1 MMRQMSELMPEIAR
15 WASIRRYE
23 PRPIPNDVLKRI
35 LDAAR
40 RAPSWAN
47 VQPWHFIAVKD
58 KAMKSKLRQLAVGQR
73 FIESADAV
81 IVCCGDRSAW
91 SKEQR
96 IRQMKALSEALG
108 QSFDED
114 RIKRSLDDPAYNPLL
129 RGEDVLVARLYE
141 QLSLAIAFMI
151 LQAKHEG
158 VGSCIIGAFANEVT
172 AINRELYTEV
182 CSSLGIPKDAMIL
195 TLVTLGYPAEDPKPR
210 PRKAFDEVVSLER
223 YKNPFID

>member
-1 MMRQMSELMPEIAR
+1 MSELMPEIAR

-210 PRKAFDEVVSLER
+210 PRKTFDEVVSLER

>member
-129 RGEDVLVARLYE
+129 RGEDVLIARLYE

>member
-1 MMRQMSELMPEIAR
+1 MSELMPEIAR

-23 PRPIPNDVLKRI
+23 PRTIPNDVLKRI